1 MQNNTQPTS
10 ENSQANTI
18 SSDSSI
24 TAKDK
29 LVAAICND
37 PDLPALGSA
46 ISRVVQLSSSD
57 DESIRQLAYLVLSD
71 VSLTQKILRL
81 SNSVTFRAASG
92 QVVTS
97 ISRAIFLL
105 GFETVKTCALAIIL
119 VDGMSG
125 KHAECVREELTKA
138 LAASMVG
145 RELAKRSYFKDAEE
159 IAIAALFKN
168 IGRLLI
174 ASHDHMLYQKIM
186 KLIKNG
192 THTEAEASM
201 KVLNC
206 NLESF
211 TETILQEWDIPPTII
226 RSIQAPPAGVLRPP
240 KTRQEWMQQAA
251 ELSESAVPLI
261 LQQVNRDD
269 SVLDVTLLRR
279 FGKSLNLDKYKFD
292 KLMIDATEETCALS
306 NNAQLASPLLD
317 GKKEIKTEKTSTT
330 ADTKAEEDVLSG
342 LFLPDVEEDKF
353 FVNNFHPSGKPFN
366 AQEQLLA
373 GVQEITEMMA
383 SQQYKINDLFLLVL
397 EILYNSL
404 GFRFVTICLRDI
416 KTNQYR
422 ARYSLGENNNEIQRN
437 FIFPTNSSSDI
448 FSLAIKRDV
457 DLMISDA
464 STKKV
469 RDMIPPWHRSLLTD
483 ARSFI
488 VLPLVV
494 NEKSIGMFYADRKQI
509 SPEGI
514 TAEEMK
520 IIKTL
525 KRQIMAALSVRR

>member
-1 MQNNTQPTS
+1 MQNNTQSDTTDNQTNTS
-10 ENSQANTI
+10 SGEDN
-18 SSDSSI
+18 I

-37 PDLPALGSA
+37 PDLPALGSS

-105 GFETVKTCALAIIL
+105 GFNTVKTCALAMIL
-119 VDGMSG
+119 VEAMSG
-125 KHAECVREELTKA
+125 KQAECVHIELTKA

-145 RELAKRSYFKDAEE
+145 CELAKRSYFKDAEE

-174 ASHDHMLYQKIM
+174 ASHDHSLYQKM
-186 KLIKNG
+186 MALIESG
-192 THTEAEASM
+192 THTEAEASLE
-201 KVLNC
+201 VLDF
-206 NLESF
+206 NLDSF
-211 TETILQEWDIPPTII
+211 TDTILQEWNIPASII
-226 RSIQAPPAGVLRPP
+226 RSIKSPPAGVLRPP

-251 ELSESAVPLI
+251 ELSEASVPLI
-261 LQQVNRDD
+261 LQQTNPDEF
-269 SVLDVTLLRR
+269 SKDVPLLKR
-279 FGKSLNLDKYKFD
+279 FGKALDLDRKKFD
-292 KLMIDATEETCALS
+292 KLIIDATEETCTLS
-306 NNAQLASPLLD
+306 NNAHLTSPLLD
-317 GKKEIKTEKTSTT
+317 DKKEIKSDDESHA
-330 ADTKAEEDVLSG
+330 ADTQAEEDVLSG
-342 LFLPDVEEDKF
+342 LFLSDVEEEKPQAPEY
-353 FVNNFHPSGKPFN
+353 HPSGKPFN
-366 AQEQLLA
+366 AQEQLLV
-373 GVQEITEMMA
+373 GVQEITELMA
-383 SQQYKINDLFLLVL
+383 TRDYKINNLFLLVL
-397 EILYNSL
+397 EVLYNSL
-404 GFRFVTICLRDI
+404 GFRFVTICLKDI

-422 ARYSLGENNNEIQRN
+422 SRYSLGEKNEEIQRN
-437 FIFPTNSSSDI
+437 FIFPTKSSTDI
-448 FSLAIKRDV
+448 FSLSIKRDV

-469 RDMIPPWHRSLLTD
+469 RDMIPHWHRSLLTD

-494 NEKSIGMFYADRKQI
+494 NEKPIGLFYADRKQVA
-509 SPEGI
+509 PEGI
-514 TAEEMK
+514 TADEMK

-525 KRQIMAALSVRR
+525 KRQVMSALSAR

>member
-1 MQNNTQPTS
+1 MQNNTQSDTTDP
-10 ENSQANTI
+10 QANSL
-18 SSDSSI
+18 SSEGNI

-57 DESIRQLAYLVLSD
+57 DESIQQLAYLVLSD
-71 VSLTQKILRL
+71 VSLTQKVLRL
-81 SNSVTFRAASG
+81 SNSVTFRVASG

-105 GFETVKTCALAIIL
+105 GFNTVKTCALAMIL
-119 VDGMSG
+119 VDAMSG
-125 KHAECVREELTKA
+125 KQAECVRNELTKA

-145 RELAKRSYFKDAEE
+145 CELAKLSHFKDAEE

-174 ASHDHMLYQKIM
+174 ASHDHKLYQKM
-186 KLIKNG
+186 MDLIENG
-192 THTEAEASM
+192 THTEAEASLE
-201 KVLNC
+201 VLDF
-206 NLESF
+206 NLDSF
-211 TETILQEWDIPPTII
+211 TETILQEWDIPTSII
-226 RSIQAPPAGVLRPP
+226 RSINSPPAGVLRPP

-261 LQQVNRDD
+261 LKLTNPEEI
-269 SVLDVTLLRR
+269 TMEATIIRR
-279 FGKSLNLDKYKFD
+279 FGKALNLDKKQFD
-292 KLMIDATEETCALS
+292 KLMINATEETSTLS
-306 NNAQLASPLLD
+306 TNAQLTSSLLD
-317 GKKEIKTEKTSTT
+317 DKKEIKPENESTV

-342 LFLPDVEEDKF
+342 LFLPEVEDESATIEY
-353 FVNNFHPSGKPFN
+353 HPSGKPFN

-383 SQQYKINDLFLLVL
+383 VRDYKINDLFLLVL
-397 EILYNSL
+397 EVLYNSL
-404 GFRFVTICLRDI
+404 GFRFVTICLKDI

-422 ARYSLGENNNEIQRN
+422 SRYSLGENNEEIQRN
-437 FIFPTNSSSDI
+437 FIFPANSSTDI
-448 FSLAIKRDV
+448 FSLSIKRDV

-469 RDMIPPWHRSLLTD
+469 RDMIPHWHRSLLTD

-494 NEKSIGMFYADRKQI
+494 NVRSVGLFYADRKQVA
-509 SPEGI
+509 PEGI
-514 TAEEMK
+514 TADEMK
-520 IIKTL
+520 IIKML
-525 KRQIMAALSVRR
+525 KRQVMTALSSL

>member
-1 MQNNTQPTS
+1 MQPNT
-10 ENSQANTI
+10 EASQANTQT
-18 SSDSSI
+18 SDGDL
-24 TAKDK
+24 TAKDR

-105 GFETVKTCALAIIL
+105 GFDTVKTCALAMIL

-125 KHAECVREELTKA
+125 KKAECVRNELTKA

-145 RELAKRSYFKDAEE
+145 RELAKRTYFKDAEE

-174 ASHDHMLYQKIM
+174 ASHDHTLYQKMM
-186 KLIKNG
+186 KLIESG
-192 THTEAEASM
+192 THTEAEASLE
-201 KVLNC
+201 VLDF

-211 TETILQEWDIPPTII
+211 TETILQEWDIPTSII
-226 RSIQAPPAGVLRPP
+226 RSIKAPPAGVLRPP

-251 ELSESAVPLI
+251 ELSESAVPLV
-261 LQQVNRDD
+261 LQQVNLDETAM
-269 SVLDVTLLRR
+269 DVTLMRR
-279 FGKSLNLDKYKFD
+279 FGKALNLDKRKFE
-292 KLMIDATEETCALS
+292 KLMIDATEETRTLS
-306 NNAQLASPLLD
+306 NNAQLKSPLLD
-317 GKKEIKTEKTSTT
+317 DKKEIQPEEASSTT
-330 ADTKAEEDVLSG
+330 DTQAEEDVLSG
-342 LFLPDVEEDKF
+342 LFLPDVEEEKSM
-353 FVNNFHPSGKPFN
+353 VTEYHPSGKPFN

-373 GVQEITEMMA
+373 GVQEITELMA
-383 SQQYKINDLFLLVL
+383 TRDYKINDLFLLVL
-397 EILYNSL
+397 EVLYNSL
-404 GFRFVTICLRDI
+404 GFRYVTICLKDI

-422 ARYSLGENNNEIQRN
+422 SRYSLGENNAEIQRN
-437 FIFPTNSSSDI
+437 FIFPTSSSTDI
-448 FSLAIKRDV
+448 FSLSIKRDV

-469 RDMIPPWHRSLLTD
+469 RDMIPRWHRSLLTD

-494 NEKSIGMFYADRKQI
+494 NERPIGLFYADRKQVA
-509 SPEGI
+509 PEGI
-514 TAEEMK
+514 TADEMK

-525 KRQIMAALSVRR
+525 KRQVMTALSTR

>member
-1 MQNNTQPTS
+1 MQNNTQFSAETH
-10 ENSQANTI
+10 TDTL
-18 SSDSSI
+18 SSSGNI
-24 TAKDK
+24 TAKDR
-29 LVAAICND
+29 LVAAICSD

-81 SNSVTFRAASG
+81 SNSVTFRATSG

-105 GFETVKTCALAIIL
+105 GFETVKTCALAMIL

-125 KHAECVREELTKA
+125 NHAQSVRFELTKA

-174 ASHDHMLYQKIM
+174 ASHDHKLYQRMM
-186 KLIKNG
+186 KLIEAG

-201 KVLNC
+201 EVLDF

-211 TETILQEWDIPPTII
+211 TETILQEWDIPISII
-226 RSIQAPPAGVLRPP
+226 RSIKPPPAGVLRPP

-251 ELSESAVPLI
+251 ELSEAAVPLI
-261 LQQVNRDD
+261 LHKAD
-269 SVLDVTLLRR
+269 SDKIALDVTLLRR
-279 FGKSLNLDKYKFD
+279 FGKALNLDQHKFD
-292 KLMIDATEETCALS
+292 RLIIDATEETCTLS
-306 NNAQLASPLLD
+306 NNAQLITPLLD
-317 GKKEIKTEKTSTT
+317 DKKEIKTDESGTM

-342 LFLPDVEEDKF
+342 LFLPDVEE
-353 FVNNFHPSGKPFN
+353 VVLPAIEYHPSGKPFN

-373 GVQEITEMMA
+373 GVQEVAEIMA
-383 SQQYKINDLFLLVL
+383 TRQYKINDLFLLVL
-397 EILYNSL
+397 EVLYNSL
-404 GFRFVTICLRDI
+404 GFRYVTICLRDI

-422 ARYSLGENNNEIQRN
+422 SRYSLGENNSEIQRN
-437 FIFPTNSSSDI
+437 FVFPSNSSTDI
-448 FSLAIKRDV
+448 FSLSIQRNV

-469 RDMIPPWHRSLLTD
+469 RDMIPRWHRSLLPD

-488 VLPLVV
+488 VLPLIV
-494 NEKSIGMFYADRKQI
+494 NERPIGLFYMDRKQV

-514 TAEEMK
+514 TSDEMK

-525 KRQIMAALSVRR
+525 KRQVMMALSSQ

>member
-1 MQNNTQPTS
+1 MQNNTTD
-10 ENSQANTI
+10 NQANT
-18 SSDSSI
+18 SSSEDNI

-37 PDLPALGSA
+37 PDLPALGSS
-46 ISRVVQLSSSD
+46 ISSVVQLSSSD

-105 GFETVKTCALAIIL
+105 GFNTVKTCALAMIL
-119 VDGMSG
+119 VEAMSG
-125 KHAECVREELTKA
+125 KKAECVHIELTKA

-145 RELAKRSYFKDAEE
+145 CELAKRSYFKDAEE

-174 ASHDHMLYQKIM
+174 ASHDHTLYQKM
-186 KLIKNG
+186 MDLIESG
-192 THTEAEASM
+192 THTEAEAS
-201 KVLNC
+201 LEILDF

-211 TETILQEWDIPPTII
+211 TETILQEWDIPASII
-226 RSIQAPPAGVLRPP
+226 RSVKSPPAGVLRPP

-261 LQQVNRDD
+261 LQHSNSNATAMNVA
-269 SVLDVTLLRR
+269 LMRR
-279 FGKSLNLDKYKFD
+279 FGKALDLDQRKFD
-292 KLMIDATEETCALS
+292 KLMINATEETLTLS
-306 NNAQLASPLLD
+306 NNAQLNSSLLD
-317 GKKEIKTEKTSTT
+317 DKKEVKPDGSSST
-330 ADTKAEEDVLSG
+330 ADTQAEEDVLSG
-342 LFLPDVEEDKF
+342 LFLPDVEEEKSM
-353 FVNNFHPSGKPFN
+353 VIEYHPSGKPFN
-366 AQEQLLA
+366 AQQQLLA
-373 GVQEITEMMA
+373 GVQEITELMA
-383 SQQYKINDLFLLVL
+383 TRDYKINDLFLLVL
-397 EILYNSL
+397 EVLYNSL
-404 GFRFVTICLRDI
+404 GFRFVTICLKDI

-422 ARYSLGENNNEIQRN
+422 SRYSLGEDNVEIQRN
-437 FIFPTNSSSDI
+437 FVFPTNSSTDI
-448 FSLAIKRDV
+448 FSLSIKRDV

-469 RDMIPPWHRSLLTD
+469 RDMIPHWHRSLLSD

-488 VLPLVV
+488 VLPMVV
-494 NEKSIGMFYADRKQI
+494 NERPIGLFYADRKQVA
-509 SPEGI
+509 PEGI
-514 TAEEMK
+514 TTDEMN

-525 KRQIMAALSVRR
+525 KRQVMTALSAR